1 MSGSTND
8 SEVIPSSWTV
18 AKVRDR
24 FSCPTE
30 EAFFVT
36 TQDGYESGIA
46 LPEQLREFSESAA
59 SRLLLGQIARA
70 IRYVDAIRDID
81 PLFAA
86 LNYIE
91 RHRSDYLTVLDSREY
106 IVGVLRRKQLAKFL
120 GNKDASRLNL
130 SSRSIESEY
139 RKAA

>member
-18 AKVRDR
+18 AKARDR

-46 LPEQLREFSESAA
+46 LPEQLREFLESEA
-59 SRLLLGQIARA
+59 SQLLLGQTARA

-81 PLFAA
+81 PLFVA
-86 LNYIE
+86 LNYME
-91 RHRSDYLTVLDSREY
+91 RHRSDYV
-106 IVGVLRRKQLAKFL
+106 IVTR
-120 GNKDASRLNL
+120 
-130 SSRSIESEY
+130 
-139 RKAA
+139 

>member
-1 MSGSTND
+1 MYSETHSPRMQMSGSTND

-46 LPEQLREFSESAA
+46 LPEQLREFSESEVDEMFYGVANRWFMP
-59 SRLLLGQIARA
+59 SR
-70 IRYVDAIRDID
+70 
-81 PLFAA
+81 
-86 LNYIE
+86 
-91 RHRSDYLTVLDSREY
+91 
-106 IVGVLRRKQLAKFL
+106 
-120 GNKDASRLNL
+120 
-130 SSRSIESEY
+130 
-139 RKAA
+139 